1 MKADVEEMSLQ
12 VHECK
17 DSYKKLKKTR
27 DHFSS
32 RASGVSVVLLHFRFL
47 GFRTVQE

>member
-17 DSYKKLKKTR
+17 GSYKKLKKRR

-32 RASGVSVVLLHFRFL
+32 RASGVSVVLPHFRFL